1 MSLFFRY
8 RLLFVLVVMA
18 PLSGC
23 LFHSRK
29 VERKMSTAPLKTA
42 TQADLINYIN
52 EQAKKVQSMQATV
65 DIDTSVGGEQ
75 KGTVTD
81 YKQIRGYVL
90 ARKPL
95 MLRMIGLMPIVRN
108 KAFDMVSNGQN
119 FKVWI
124 PPKNR
129 FVEGRNDYI
138 SPNKQPSLENLRPQA
153 IYEAILIPEIDSK
166 NGEIAVM
173 QSDYEQVLDAKRR
186 PVMQP
191 DYEII
196 VVKNGEKGAYLAR
209 KIIFGRTDLVP
220 HQQLIYDQ
228 NGTLQ
233 TKVQYADYKDHNEIK
248 FPAKIEIQRPQEEYD
263 ITLSIIK
270 LELNQQ
276 MPDDKFALEQPPGA
290 QVVRLDKE
298 NSQLNSPPSGQ
309 NNPQQLVTDEFMM
322 NKMIVA
328 NLTHRPLRSL
338 ISILAIALE
347 VTLILLIVG
356 LSMGMLNDSRKRQ
369 EGIGADV
376 VVAPPGS
383 SAMVG
388 ITGAPAPIR
397 VADII
402 AKLPHVV
409 SVAPVLMQLSTAG
422 NVELVYGI
430 DLKSYD
436 SITGGFRYLEGGPF
450 QGPDDVLVDDIYARS
465 NRVKA
470 GDKIEC

>member
-309 NNPQQLVTDEFMM
+309 NNPQQ
-322 NKMIVA
+322 
-328 NLTHRPLRSL
+328 
-338 ISILAIALE
+338 
-347 VTLILLIVG
+347 
-356 LSMGMLNDSRKRQ
+356 Q
-369 EGIGADV
+369 
-376 VVAPPGS
+376 
-383 SAMVG
+383 
-388 ITGAPAPIR
+388 
-397 VADII
+397 
-402 AKLPHVV
+402 
-409 SVAPVLMQLSTAG
+409 
-422 NVELVYGI
+422 
-430 DLKSYD
+430 
-436 SITGGFRYLEGGPF
+436 
-450 QGPDDVLVDDIYARS
+450 
-465 NRVKA
+465 
-470 GDKIEC
+470 